1 MTTHDESPIIRTSK
15 KRLAQ
20 GLAIIVITMAVGA
33 AIAVPYWNQMAQ
45 TPPPASTIV
54 IESPIAPEG
63 EDEIQE
69 GTEEAGEAETGGA
82 TGTGAEEGAA
92 APAAGTTITILSGGS
107 VQGNPDYEPDDA
119 EVPLSDNIVWVNED
133 TVPHT
138 ATSGTGAE
146 DANSGNIF
154 DTSIINGGEESS
166 PVQLT
171 GVKEGDEVP
180 YYCQVHPYMTSKLTV
195 GAASADGATA
205 ATGSTAGNASS
216 AGGGGGGSNATTT
229 TSTTSTSGGNT
240 SSTSGDT
247 AASAG
252 STAGNASSAGGGGGN
267 ATTTTPAPPATT
279 AATTTAAATLT
290 IPQGASVQGNPA
302 YEPDPLTVKVGDTI
316 AVENKDTT
324 PHTVTN
330 GKDATDPTMGTLFD
344 TSIINAGDSADVVTA
359 DLKPGEYP
367 YFCAVH
373 PYMTG
378 SLTVQ

>member
-1 MTTHDESPIIRTSK
+1 MCAHHEKEGQSGYQNLTGVAWSILVMGLSLAAVIILWVWFGYIGPTFSEDVLANQQRTL
-15 KRLAQ
+15 RETF
-20 GLAIIVITMAVGA
+20 GLPVTETIDDPAVL
-33 AIAVPYWNQMAQ
+33 Q
-45 TPPPASTIV
+45 TPPSLRNANQSQESSTAN
-54 IESPIAPEG
+54 SNSTTTTNDTSQGSAG
-63 EDEIQE
+63 
-69 GTEEAGEAETGGA
+69 GAGET
-82 TGTGAEEGAA
+82 
-92 APAAGTTITILSGGS
+92 AAGGTIITILSGSS

-119 EVPLSDNIVWVNED
+119 EVPLNDNIVWVNED

-146 DANSGNIF
+146 DANSGKIF
-154 DTSIINGGEESS
+154 DTSIINAGEEST
-166 PVQLT
+166 PQQLT

-180 YYCQVHPYMTSKLTV
+180 FYCQVHPYMTSKLTV
-195 GAASADGATA
+195 GAASASGATA

-216 AGGGGGGSNATTT
+216 AGGGE
-229 TSTTSTSGGNT
+229 
-240 SSTSGDT
+240 
-247 AASAG
+247 
-252 STAGNASSAGGGGGN
+252 N

-279 AATTTAAATLT
+279 AATTAAATLT
-290 IPQGASVQGNPA
+290 IPQGASVQGNPS
-302 YEPDPLTVKVGDTI
+302 YDPDPLTVKVGDTI

-330 GKDATDPTMGTLFD
+330 GKDATDPNMGKLFD

-367 YFCAVH
+367 YFCSVH